1 MKNIKNVQ
9 MHAICTK
16 TRIYKLAR
24 GEAEI
29 KSIGDILE
37 SNWFTLFNIYTGNLL
52 ENSSAMRIEFFK
64 GVKWHD

>member
-24 GEAEI
+24 GGGDTKHWRHIREDQTG
-29 KSIGDILE
+29 IGLK
-37 SNWFTLFNIYTGNLL
+37 Y
-52 ENSSAMRIEFFK
+52 
-64 GVKWHD
+64 